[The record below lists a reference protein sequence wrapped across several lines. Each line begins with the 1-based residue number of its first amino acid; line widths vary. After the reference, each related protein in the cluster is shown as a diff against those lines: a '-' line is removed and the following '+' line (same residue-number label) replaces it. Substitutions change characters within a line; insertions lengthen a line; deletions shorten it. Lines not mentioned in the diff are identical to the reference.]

1 MLYYLFFPTRFE
13 GAWRST
19 PSPRPPRPC
28 YHSPEKRG
36 KIKLVFMQ
44 AALDLDKLWG
54 AEVDFPTSWAYKIFS
69 TRSASKDFLCF
80 LRLKESERAREG
92 PTTHFPFALTSRTGN
107 KKRRTLIKS
116 SAEDVGTDG
125 EDLWRGVK
133 LRLSHCLKQNH
144 MANRH

>member
-1 MLYYLFFPTRFE
+1 MRTCFIIYFFRRASSVPGATR
-13 GAWRST
+13 
-19 PSPRPPRPC
+19 PS
-28 YHSPEKRG
+28 SSASSLLSLTWETG

-92 PTTHFPFALTSRTGN
+92 PTTPFPFGLNSRTGN
-107 KKRRTLIKS
+107 KKRWTLIKS
-116 SAEDVGTDG
+116 SAEDVGTNG

-133 LRLSHCLKQNH
+133 LRLSHCL
-144 MANRH
+144 MARRH